1 MLAMAHF
8 TWHDKGLSEDCHS
21 LAAMAA
27 RFEEAAALMR
37 RLDQDGFR
45 LERQGGQQHITHR
58 DSIVFADFGF
68 LDEAGPGRQ
77 LELVESP
84 SAEEA

>member
-1 MLAMAHF
+1 MLAMPHF
-8 TWHDKGLSEDCHS
+8 TWRDKGLSEDCHS
-21 LAAMAA
+21 LAAMAV

-37 RLDQDGFR
+37 RLAHDGFR
-45 LERQGGQQHITHR
+45 LEHQGDQQHITHT
-58 DSIVFADFGF
+58 DPAVFAAFGF

-84 SAEEA
+84 

>member
-1 MLAMAHF
+1 MLTMPHF

-27 RFEEAAALMR
+27 RFEEAATLMR
-37 RLDQDGFR
+37 RLAQDGFR
-45 LERQGGQQHITHR
+45 LEHQGDQQHITHT
-58 DSIVFADFGF
+58 DAAVFAAFGF
-68 LDEAGPGRQ
+68 LDEAGSSRQ

-84 SAEEA
+84 

>member
-1 MLAMAHF
+1 MLAMPHF

-37 RLDQDGFR
+37 RLHQDGFL
-45 LERQGGQQHITHR
+45 LERQGGQHRITHM
-58 DSIVFADFGF
+58 DPAVFAAFGF

-77 LELVESP
+77 LELVDNP
-84 SAEEA
+84 

>member
-1 MLAMAHF
+1 MPYF
-8 TWHDKGLSEDCHS
+8 TWQDKGLSEDCHS

-37 RLDQDGFR
+37 RLDQDGFL
-45 LERQGGQQHITHR
+45 LEPQGGQQHITHT
-58 DSIVFADFGF
+58 DPAVFAAFGF

-84 SAEEA
+84 NAKGT

>member
-1 MLAMAHF
+1 MAHF
-8 TWHDKGLSEDCHS
+8 TWRDKGLSEDCHS

-58 DSIVFADFGF
+58 DSTVFAAFGF

-84 SAEEA
+84 SAEEM

>member
-58 DSIVFADFGF
+58 DSTVFAAFGF

-84 SAEEA
+84 SPKDA

>member
-1 MLAMAHF
+1 MAHF

-45 LERQGGQQHITHR
+45 LERQRGQQHITHR
-58 DSIVFADFGF
+58 DSTVFAAFGF

-84 SAEEA
+84 SPKEA

>member
-77 LELVESP
+77 LELVES
-84 SAEEA
+84 

>member
-1 MLAMAHF
+1 MPHF
-8 TWHDKGLSEDCHS
+8 TWHDQGLSEDCQS

-37 RLDQDGFR
+37 RLDQSGFR
-45 LERQGGQQHITHR
+45 LERPRGQQHITHT
-58 DSIVFADFGF
+58 DSTIFAAFGF
-68 LDEAGPGRQ
+68 LDETGPGRQ

-84 SAEEA
+84 

>member
-1 MLAMAHF
+1 MLPMPHF

-77 LELVESP
+77 LELVES
-84 SAEEA
+84 

>member
-1 MLAMAHF
+1 MPHF
-8 TWHDKGLSEDCHS
+8 TWQDKGLSEDCRS

-37 RLDQDGFR
+37 RLAHDGFR
-45 LERQGGQQHITHR
+45 MEQQGGQQRITHP
-58 DSIVFADFGF
+58 DPTVFAAFGF

-84 SAEEA
+84 SANP